1 MSFSFIETPIS
12 PLHIDIHG
20 LENRG
25 WRKKSP
31 FYNTQSLQQ
40 ESGNER
46 AVFFKVFKGALM
58 IVNYS
63 FLQINSMKILQVNL
77 NEACHGDLFLG
88 IVGKSVNIV
97 SCMKM
102 ALILSNVTN
111 KFSTLDFKFKG
122 YSLRQCHSGK
132 LFSC

>member
-1 MSFSFIETPIS
+1 
-12 PLHIDIHG
+12 
-20 LENRG
+20 
-25 WRKKSP
+25 
-31 FYNTQSLQQ
+31 
-40 ESGNER
+40 
-46 AVFFKVFKGALM
+46 M

-102 ALILSNVTN
+102 ALILSNITN
-111 KFSTLDFKFKG
+111 KFSTLDFKG
-122 YSLRQCHSGK
+122 YSLRQYHSGK
-132 LFSC
+132 LFPCQYDKHFIVSSDVMINY